1 MGKIGNQ
8 INDKIREENV
18 KIFEI
23 FALAT
28 SHPQPKPLLD

>member
-1 MGKIGNQ
+1 MGKIGKQ
-8 INDKIREENV
+8 TNDKISEKNV

-28 SHPQPKPLLD
+28 SHPQPKPLLN